1 MVVHIQDERSQH
13 KVDCVC
19 VTVHPIII
27 LNVIQ
32 NRAKALKL
40 LRAKLYE
47 KQRSEVDRERSEK
60 RALQIGSGGRSEK
73 IRTYNYPQDRITD
86 HRLGSSIYGVM
97 ELMAGEEV
105 FDDLVQRLRLKEK
118 ADAIATL
125 TSN

>member
-1 MVVHIQDERSQH
+1 M
-13 KVDCVC
+13 CVS
-19 VTVHPIII
+19 VYPIII